1 MTHAAKPNK
10 LHLDTGL
17 ARGLAQLFH
26 ELEQKLG
33 LQRQVNAYLAGGM
46 AMHLYTGSRFTTDV
60 DAEFDARLLIPADL
74 SVMTKLDDGSDHMLY
89 LDTNY
94 NTTFAVMHEDHQVD
108 AEPIDIGTR
117 MLKLHL
123 LSPVDLAVSKLSR
136 FAANDQED
144 ITTLVGAGLTDGE
157 SISSRAREA
166 LSAYVGN
173 TSTLISHLE
182 AAMRLAK
189 AAEKIRDGQT

>member
-1 MTHAAKPNK
+1 
-10 LHLDTGL
+10 
-17 ARGLAQLFH
+17 
-26 ELEQKLG
+26 
-33 LQRQVNAYLAGGM
+33 
-46 AMHLYTGSRFTTDV
+46 
-60 DAEFDARLLIPADL
+60 
-74 SVMTKLDDGSDHMLY
+74 
-89 LDTNY
+89 
-94 NTTFAVMHEDHQVD
+94 MHEDHQVD

>member
-1 MTHAAKPNK
+1 MTQEPNLSK

-17 ARGLAQLFH
+17 AKGLAQLFH
-26 ELEQKLG
+26 ELEQKLD
-33 LQRQVNAYLAGGM
+33 LQRKVNAYLAGGM

-60 DAEFDARLLIPADL
+60 DAEFDARLLLPADL
-74 SVMTKLDDGSDHMLY
+74 SVMTKLDDGSDQMLY

-94 NTTFAVMHEDHQVD
+94 NPTFALMHEDHQLD
-108 AEPIDIGTR
+108 AKPIDIGTR
-117 MLKLHL
+117 MIRLHI

-144 ITTLVGAGLTDGE
+144 IATLVGAGLTDGE

-166 LSAYVGN
+166 LSGYVGN
-173 TSTLISHLE
+173 TSTLLGNLE
-182 AAMRLAK
+182 TALRLVK
-189 AAEKIRDGQT
+189 AG

>member
-1 MTHAAKPNK
+1 MTQAAKPNK

-17 ARGLAQLFH
+17 AQGLAQLFH

-33 LQRQVNAYLAGGM
+33 LQREVNAYLAGGM
-46 AMHLYTGSRFTTDV
+46 AVHLYTGSRFTTDV
-60 DAEFDARLLIPADL
+60 DAEFDARLLLPANL
-74 SVMTKLDDGSDHMLY
+74 SVMAKLDDGSDQMLY

-94 NTTFAVMHEDHQVD
+94 NPTFALMHEDYQVD
-108 AEPIDIGTR
+108 AEPIDIGTG
-117 MLKLHL
+117 MLRLHL

-144 ITTLVGAGLTDGE
+144 ISTLVGAGLTDGE
-157 SISSRAREA
+157 SISSRALEA

-173 TSTLISHLE
+173 TSTLLSHLE

-189 AAEKIRDGQT
+189 AAEKIRTGEV